1 AAAAAASRR
10 PQAFLSTSEAASRA
24 RSAQVK
30 FRDEQGGCWWRWW
43 GSRTGRT
50 WGRAGARGVKEGGSL
65 MGRFDSLVQTVV
77 IPRVR
82 TKNTA
87 AGAAGAP
94 GSALASTSAA
104 VLPSQPGLSPVQ
116 SSSSPSPALPSLSSL
131 SPSALPSPS
140 ALASPSGKVSVA
152 DRMKWYV
159 ARVKSPKQQG
169 LYGGLGK
176 RMCL

>member
-1 AAAAAASRR
+1 
-10 PQAFLSTSEAASRA
+10 
-24 RSAQVK
+24 
-30 FRDEQGGCWWRWW
+30 
-43 GSRTGRT
+43 
-50 WGRAGARGVKEGGSL
+50 

-169 LYGGLGK
+169 LYGGLGEANVLVK
-176 RMCL
+176 KSESWAEARSEENGSAAGVAGGSAAAAAAVTGQQHGAEDDGKDLFSAAP